1 MNEWILRHQ
10 TMLPSSGKKE
20 NVQEDAS
27 EDKKIYP
34 PNTLG
39 ASGRSVITQT
49 GKDGIYCRIS

>member
-1 MNEWILRHQ
+1 
-10 TMLPSSGKKE
+10 MLPSSGKKE